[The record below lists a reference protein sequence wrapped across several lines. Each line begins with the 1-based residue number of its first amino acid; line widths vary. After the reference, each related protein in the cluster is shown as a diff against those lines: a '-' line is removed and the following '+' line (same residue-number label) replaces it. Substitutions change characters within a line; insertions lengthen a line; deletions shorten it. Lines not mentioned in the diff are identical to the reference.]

1 MKLAT
6 LLRLSLALQIGS
18 GALLAAW
25 WLPDETSVWLAP
37 AIGLAVPPAGHALVL
52 GIEFAIAAAVDPR
65 RPRAPLPRVL
75 AVWLRETSASLRAFA
90 WRMPFFAGFAE
101 PPVVRDRARPAVL
114 LVHGYLCN
122 RAVWKPWLDAGGFAG
137 CNVATVDLTP
147 PFGDLDGYAD
157 LVHGAVERLRAASGA
172 ERVVVVAHSMG
183 GLAVRCYMRRHGDAA
198 VAGAITIA
206 SPHHGTLLARFGHG
220 RNARQMRPASPFLHE
235 LAASEDRGR
244 RAKFVCIATLDDNL
258 IVPRTS
264 PLLDGARHHVLEG
277 VGHLATIE
285 DRRVRQI
292 VEREIRTTQR
302 LPAHVEQSPLC
313 PTPSPASGDG
323 KSSGAAASRQ
333 P

>member
-18 GALLAAW
+18 GALAAAW
-25 WLPDETSVWLAP
+25 WLPDGIALWLAP

-65 RPRAPLPRVL
+65 RPRAPVLHAL

-90 WRMPFFAGFAE
+90 WRMPFLAGFAE
-101 PPVVRDRARPAVL
+101 PPVVRDPQRPAVL

-137 CNVATVDLTP
+137 CNVATVDLAP

-157 LVHGAVERLRAASGA
+157 RVHAAVERLRAASGA
-172 ERVVVVAHSMG
+172 DRIWLVAHSMG
-183 GLAVRCYMRRHGDAA
+183 GLAMRCYMRRHGDTA

-206 SPHHGTLLARFGHG
+206 SPHHGTLLARYGHG
-220 RNARQMRPASPFLHE
+220 RNAAQMRPDSDFLRE
-235 LAASEDRGR
+235 LAASENEAR

-264 PLLDGARHHVLEG
+264 PLLEGAHHHVLDG
-277 VGHLATIE
+277 IGHLATIE
-285 DRRVRQI
+285 DRRVWAL
-292 VEREIRTTQR
+292 VEREIGTTR
-302 LPAHVEQSPLC
+302 R
-313 PTPSPASGDG
+313 SPADMERSPR
-323 KSSGAAASRQ
+323 SLSPAAAAGEGERPGSV
-333 P
+333 